1 VGRVSGAG
9 DVPATA
15 AAHAGVGHV
24 DKLHKGDQGAANRRH
39 AKGLEAGALAEDR
52 TKLLIRGVGR
62 KISNVQGEGWRIS
75 RARGAGGGGKRG
87 CSVRLGPIVP
97 STVCRTAVRAVCLAL
112 VPGVQLVS
120 QCGHGDGVRGDT
132 CSTVEEQQAGAG
144 PWELEGGY
152 AGSNIFIILAITT
165 SCRAVPVHL
174 NTTVVAIGYHQVALA
189 IKRNAAIRILKLP
202 VVSTLAWLPMTRTKP
217 APAAATA
224 PARLVW
230 ACERAAFAASPVP
243 KDALKRC
250 LPLTSKRSEG
260 W

>member
-1 VGRVSGAG
+1 MGRVSGAG

-165 SCRAVPVHL
+165 SCRAVCTCTLEYDGCCYRIPPSCPRHQTQRRHTDIETARCQHL
-174 NTTVVAIGYHQVALA
+174 GLVADDAHEACA
-189 IKRNAAIRILKLP
+189 SSCDRPR
-202 VVSTLAWLPMTRTKP
+202 TLGLG
-217 APAAATA
+217 
-224 PARLVW
+224 L
-230 ACERAAFAASPVP
+230 
-243 KDALKRC
+243 
-250 LPLTSKRSEG
+250 
-260 W
+260 